1 MQRYPVEMKENFGD
15 LLLCLLKNYSDYDFE
30 KMNFRSKDG
39 SILRINKA
47 TDE

>member
-1 MQRYPVEMKENFGD
+1 MSLPLFFE
-15 LLLCLLKNYSDYDFE
+15 KNIFFE
-30 KMNFRSKDG
+30 KMNFRSNGG